1 MFSKDFYEKIEE
13 QVSKLLLQE
22 GVESYPVPVEKIA
35 LSLGVDVMPYNLGDE
50 VSGILAIN
58 EGKGTI
64 GYNLQHSKGRQRF
77 TVAHELG
84 HYIMHRNTK
93 KELFVDKDYIVKFR
107 SNKKYSS
114 TELKQEK
121 EANAFAAALLMP
133 KKVVLQELFN
143 EQNAPENELIE
154 ILAKRFE
161 VSVPAMTYRIS
172 DLNNFIY

>member
-1 MFSKDFYEKIEE
+1 MLSKDFYEKIEE
-13 QVSKLLLQE
+13 QVSTLLLQE
-22 GVESYPVPVEKIA
+22 GVDSYPVPVEKIA

-58 EGKGTI
+58 DGKGTI

-84 HYIMHRNTK
+84 HYIMHRNSK

-133 KKVVLQELFN
+133 KNFVL
-143 EQNAPENELIE
+143 NELSKEQTITENDLIE
-154 ILAKRFE
+154 VLAKRFE
-161 VSVPAMTYRIS
+161 VSVPAMTYRIA
-172 DLNNFIY
+172 DLNSFL

>member
-1 MFSKDFYEKIEE
+1 MLSKEFYEKIEE
-13 QVSKLLLQE
+13 QVSQLLLQE
-22 GVESYPVPVEKIA
+22 GVETYPVPVEKIA

-58 EGKGTI
+58 DGKGTI

-133 KKVVLQELFN
+133 KSFVLTELSK
-143 EQNAPENELIE
+143 EKIITENDLIE
-154 ILAKRFE
+154 VLAKRFE
-161 VSVPAMTYRIS
+161 VSVPAMTYRIA
-172 DLNNFIY
+172 DLNSFL

>member
-1 MFSKDFYEKIEE
+1 MLSKDFYEKIEE
-13 QVSKLLLQE
+13 QVSDLLFQE

-35 LSLGVDVMPYNLGDE
+35 LALGVNVMPYNLGDE
-50 VSGILAIN
+50 VSGILALN
-58 EGKGTI
+58 DGKGTI

-133 KKVVLQELFN
+133 KAFVLTELSK
-143 EQNAPENELIE
+143 EQAMTENELIE
-154 ILAKRFE
+154 VLAKRFE
-161 VSVPAMTYRIS
+161 VSVPAMTYRIA
-172 DLNNFIY
+172 DLNSFL

>member
-1 MFSKDFYEKIEE
+1 
-13 QVSKLLLQE
+13 
-22 GVESYPVPVEKIA
+22 
-35 LSLGVDVMPYNLGDE
+35 MPYNLGDE

-58 EGKGTI
+58 DGKGTI

-84 HYIMHRNTK
+84 HYVMHGKTK

-107 SNKKYSS
+107 SNKKYSL
-114 TELKQEK
+114 TEIKQEK

-133 KKVVLQELFN
+133 KELVFKELYR
-143 EQNAPENELIE
+143 EQGLTENELIE
-154 ILAKRFE
+154 FLAKRFE

-172 DLNNFIY
+172 DLNSFL

>member
-13 QVSKLLLQE
+13 QVSKLLLLE

-35 LSLGVDVMPYNLGDE
+35 LSLGVDVMPYNLGEE

-58 EGKGTI
+58 DGKGTI

-93 KELFVDKDYIVKFR
+93 KELFVDKDYILKFR

-114 TELKQEK
+114 TELKQER

-133 KKVVLQELFN
+133 KDFILSELAK
-143 EQNAPENELIE
+143 EQTITENELIE
-154 ILAKRFE
+154 VLAKRFE
-161 VSVPAMTYRIS
+161 VSVPAMTYRIA
-172 DLNNFIY
+172 DLNSFL